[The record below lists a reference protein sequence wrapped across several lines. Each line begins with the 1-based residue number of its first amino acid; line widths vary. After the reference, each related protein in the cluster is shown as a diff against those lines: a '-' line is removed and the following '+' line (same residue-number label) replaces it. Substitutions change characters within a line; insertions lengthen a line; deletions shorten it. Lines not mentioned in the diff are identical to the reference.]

1 VNTFALIAIALP
13 ALGAVSTFAGGRDR
27 RHAKFWSTVPTL
39 LAFLAALA
47 VSVAHGTGGASVQ
60 AARLAPAGG
69 LEIWLGTRVTG
80 LAAVIGILVTFVAS
94 CVQIYSLTYMKDDR
108 RYATYAGLISLF
120 TSAMLLVV
128 FSADLIVLL
137 VGWEIMGACSYFLIG
152 HYWEKPE
159 ARSGSIKAFLVTKT
173 GDVPFLF
180 GIIALGVQAGSFRIS
195 DVLFAA
201 TTPGDLHHTT
211 LIAALLLCGALGK
224 SAQFPLHSWLPDAM
238 AGPTPISALIHAATM
253 VAAGVYVI
261 ALLYP
266 VFLLAPGVLTA
277 LAVIA
282 AITMTGAAFAAL
294 AQTDIKKIL
303 AYSTVSQLAYMMGA
317 LAVGG
322 RTAAIFHLVNHGA
335 FKALLFL
342 AAGVVIHRVGSNELS
357 DFGGLR
363 HRMPVAFGTMTVGL
377 CALVGLPP
385 FSGFFSK
392 ESVLGAAW
400 QANGQFAAA
409 GWIVLIAGILTVV
422 LTAAYSMRMWLKMFY
437 GPFPEQS
444 SGDPSP
450 AWPVEA
456 PQSELVILTLLAIP
470 SALLGFLALSR
481 GTFDTWIGGYE
492 GQAVSSLAAVDLDPI
507 LATSLLAL
515 AAAVLGGGLVWLVWR
530 RDPAGDP
537 ATILGPLRV
546 PALRGFYFDEAQDFL
561 LVRSTKALAGLVAFL
576 DTEVIDAYVRGAGAG
591 TRTVGGLVRRSQ
603 TGNVQLYLTVLLT
616 GVIVIACVF
625 AGQVG

>member
-1 VNTFALIAIALP
+1 VNEFALLAIALP
-13 ALGAVSTFAGGRDR
+13 ALGAASTFAGGRDR
-27 RHAKFWSTVPTL
+27 RHAKFWSTAPTL
-39 LAFLAALA
+39 LAFVATLA
-47 VSVAHGTGGASVQ
+47 VSVAHSTGGASVQ
-60 AARLAPAGG
+60 AVRLAPAGS
-69 LEIWLGTRVTG
+69 LTIWLGTRVTG
-80 LAAVIGILVTFVAS
+80 LAAVIAILVTFVAS
-94 CVQIYSLTYMKDDR
+94 CVQVYSLTYMKDDR

-137 VGWEIMGACSYFLIG
+137 VGWEVMGACSYFLIG
-152 HYWEKPE
+152 HHWERPD

-195 DVLFAA
+195 DILFAA
-201 TTPGDLHHTT
+201 NSGQLHYTT

-224 SAQFPLHSWLPDAM
+224 SAQFPLHTWLPDAM

-282 AITMTGAAFAAL
+282 AITMTGGALAAL

-322 RTAAIFHLVNHGA
+322 RTAAIFHLVSHGA

-342 AAGVVIHRVGSNELS
+342 AAGVVIHRVGTNELS
-357 DFGGLR
+357 GLGGLR

-377 CALVGLPP
+377 CALVGVPP

-392 ESVLGAAW
+392 ESILGAAW
-400 QANGQFAAA
+400 QAQGQLAAA
-409 GWIVLIAGILTVV
+409 GWIVLIAGILTVA
-422 LTAAYSMRMWLKMFY
+422 LTAAYAMRLWLKTFY
-437 GPFPEQS
+437 GPLPE
-444 SGDPSP
+444 DPP
-450 AWPVEA
+450 TEVAQAWPIEA
-456 PQSELVILTLLAIP
+456 PQSELVVLTLLAIP
-470 SALLGFLALSR
+470 SALFGLIALSK

-492 GQAVSSLAAVDLDPI
+492 GQAVSSPVSVDLGPT
-507 LATSLLAL
+507 LATTLLAL
-515 AAAVLGGGLVWLVWR
+515 GAAVLGGGLVWLVWR

-537 ATILGPLRV
+537 AVVLGPLRV
-546 PALRGFYFDEAQDFL
+546 PAQRGFYCDEAQDFL
-561 LVRSTKALAGLVAFL
+561 VTRPTKALAGVVAFL
-576 DTEVIDAYVRGAGAG
+576 DTEVVDAYVRGAGAG
-591 TRTVGGLVRRSQ
+591 TRSLGGLVRRSQ
-603 TGNVQLYLTVLLT
+603 TGNVHLYLTLLLT